1 MTSEKS
7 SIKAKSLLF
16 NPNKQYCF
24 SAEKWP
30 LNLTEIRISIIF
42 FLIRCLFILQ
52 VLSCTKCSSKLSGKS
67 KSSNFGPILLANLK
81 WTS

>member
-7 SIKAKSLLF
+7 SIKAKLLLF

-52 VLSCTKCSSKLSGKS
+52 VLSCTVWKAKILKFWTHFASEPQMDKLR
-67 KSSNFGPILLANLK
+67 
-81 WTS
+81 